1 DIGLQYNIVLE
12 REQALSERSKGEP
25 RKYLNLGFSASSK
38 IKADYTQ
45 DIITLNRGT
54 IGGVVDT
61 IALEKNNNKSGFLPG
76 HIDAGVMYH
85 HSNSLTILADYSYD
99 MWKGYENPFENKE
112 FYKLNN
118 AYRYGVGMEY
128 VPQPGALTGYMKRI
142 KYY

>member
-1 DIGLQYNIVLE
+1 MWGNGFNYNDFSLGARIEYIMGEMNYESTALLSGEPYSFSTFQERSLYLKALNYDIGLQYNIVLE

-61 IALEKNNNKSGFLPG
+61 IALEKNNNK
-76 HIDAGVMYH
+76 
-85 HSNSLTILADYSYD
+85 
-99 MWKGYENPFENKE
+99 
-112 FYKLNN
+112 
-118 AYRYGVGMEY
+118 
-128 VPQPGALTGYMKRI
+128 
-142 KYY
+142 